1 MHTGIASA
9 YYINVSRATGGSAHD
24 AVASGPTRRMT
35 CPTNPS
41 PGTAVTEPAGLSPGE
56 RLAFLEP
63 GLVLGDRV
71 VSTSQGGAM
80 EHFNPS
86 TGTVNKRFPVASAD
100 EVDEAVAAARV
111 AFEEWRRWTPDARR
125 DALAR
130 LAAIMVERRK
140 EIGVIAALESGT
152 LYNEFVATYT
162 ADWFRYYAGWADKIT
177 GESINAYPF
186 PGIDFTVP
194 EPVGVVALFV
204 ASNGPIGFFGMAGAP
219 ALAAGCCLVVKPPE
233 LGPFS
238 SVSFARWCREAGI
251 PAGVVNV
258 VGGGPEVSQALVRHP
273 GIDKVSF
280 TGGTATGRKLQEACA
295 ENVKPMVMELGG
307 KSANIVFA
315 DADVDVAIPLAARF
329 TGSAGQGCSMPTRL
343 LVERSVYDRVV
354 EGVAAIVG
362 NVVVGDPFDPT
373 VTMGPVISEV
383 SAQRIVGIVREASD
397 TGAGRVLTGGG
408 RLGGDLADG
417 YFVEPTV
424 LVDVDN
430 ASPVAQTEIFGP
442 VLCVTPFEDEDEAI
456 ALANGTQYGL
466 AAYAHTTNMPRA
478 HRLVDGLRAGTVHIN
493 SSGPGPVSP
502 ASPFGGVKHSGY
514 GRQGSRLG
522 IEEFLSVKNVY
533 LNI

>member
-1 MHTGIASA
+1 
-9 YYINVSRATGGSAHD
+9 VPDRRAAD
-24 AVASGPTRRMT
+24 LAVLDPRS
-35 CPTNPS
+35 
-41 PGTAVTEPAGLSPGE
+41 LSPDE

-63 GLVLGDRV
+63 GLVIGDRF
-71 VSTSQGGAM
+71 VSTSDGGDM
-80 EHFNPS
+80 EHFNPA
-86 TGTVNKRFPVASAD
+86 TGKVNKRFPVATAE
-100 EVDEAVAAARV
+100 EVDDAVSTARA

-125 DALAR
+125 DALQR
-130 LAAIMVERRK
+130 LAAVMVERRR
-140 EIGVIAALESGT
+140 EIGLIAALESGT
-152 LYNEFVATYT
+152 IYNEFVATYT
-162 ADWFRYYAGWADKIT
+162 ADWFRYYAGWADKLT

-238 SVSFARWCREAGI
+238 SVSFARWCLEAGI
-251 PAGVVNV
+251 PPGVVNV
-258 VGGGPEVSQALVRHP
+258 VGGGPEVGQALVRHP

-280 TGGTATGRKLQEACA
+280 TGGTAAGRKLQAASSEH
-295 ENVKPMVMELGG
+295 VKPMVMELGG
-307 KSANIVFA
+307 KSANIIFA

-343 LVERSVYDRVV
+343 LVERSIYDRVV
-354 EGVAAIVG
+354 EGVIALVDQ
-362 NVVVGDPFDPT
+362 VVVGDPFT
-373 VTMGPVISEV
+373 EGVTMGPVISEA
-383 SAQRIVGIVREASD
+383 SARRIVGMVSEAREH
-397 TGAGRVLTGGG
+397 GAGRVALGGG

-424 LVDVDN
+424 IVDVDN
-430 ASPVAQTEIFGP
+430 DSAIAQTEIFGP
-442 VLCVTPFEDEDEAI
+442 VLCITPFDGEDQAI

-466 AAYAHTTNMPRA
+466 AAYAHTTDIKRA
-478 HRLVDGLRAGTVHIN
+478 RRLIDRLRAGTVHIN

-502 ASPFGGVKHSGY
+502 ASPFGGVKQSGY